1 MESWVVAHSMEEFK
15 QSVEWLISM
24 EVKIISNSNKNGVIN
39 NHGVSFLSSKNEV
52 KIVFLLVFGI
62 FLAILISMEYQ
73 IRAWRKDFNIKI
85 NRRRA
90 TAIR

>member
-1 MESWVVAHSMEEFK
+1 
-15 QSVEWLISM
+15 M
-24 EVKIISNSNKNGVIN
+24 EVKNISNSNKNGVIN
-39 NHGVSFLSSKNEV
+39 NHGVSSLSSKNEV